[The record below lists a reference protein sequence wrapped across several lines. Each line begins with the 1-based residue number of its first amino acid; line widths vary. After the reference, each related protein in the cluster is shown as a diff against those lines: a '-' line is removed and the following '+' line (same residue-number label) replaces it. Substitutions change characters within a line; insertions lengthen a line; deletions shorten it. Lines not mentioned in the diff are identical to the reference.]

1 MSKLIKSIATLG
13 VVALVSV
20 GASTATYR
28 YLHQG
33 SLFGGTSEDLSITL
47 RNPSE
52 ESAYAF
58 HNTAM
63 AIPADQ
69 RGFAPDL
76 TEAAERSV
84 QAVVHIKVEGERET
98 AAQQMIDPFEF
109 FFGGQGGGSRRQIQ
123 PVVGYGSG
131 VIISSDGYIITNNH
145 VIDSSNKISVTL
157 DDKRQ
162 FTATLVGTDPNT
174 DIALIKIDAKDLPSI
189 PFGDSDKVRLGE
201 WVLAVGNPLNLTG
214 TVTAGIISAKGRSTA
229 RSDGRGFNK
238 VESFIQTDAA
248 VNSGNSG
255 GALVY
260 AQGELIGI
268 NTMIYSQTGSFAGY
282 SFAVPINMAA
292 KVVEDIKRFG
302 TVQRGLLGIS
312 GMDVSAEL
320 AKKEGLKVTK
330 GVYVA
335 EFAEISAALASGI
348 EAGDVITAINEQ
360 PIDDFGQLQGEV
372 GRYRP
377 GDTILVTIDRK
388 GTKRSYKVTL
398 RNQEGGQGLLKESA
412 SAAPQQLGAT
422 IKPLEVA
429 KLRSYGLSYGLLVEK
444 VTKGGLLGNAGVHE
458 GYIILTAGN
467 APMRTVA
474 DLNRAIEAAKS
485 SGGNGRYASEA
496 AIRIRGFYPLNGD
509 VVSYTIPLK

>member
-1 MSKLIKSIATLG
+1 MSKVFRNIATLG

-20 GASTATYR
+20 GASTATYH
-28 YLHQG
+28 YLHNG
-33 SLFGGTSEDLSITL
+33 SLSFGHSQDLDLTL
-47 RNPSE
+47 RNPSQE
-52 ESAYAF
+52 AAQSF
-58 HNTAM
+58 HNTSM

-98 AAQQMIDPFEF
+98 MTQQMIDPFEF
-109 FFGGQGGGSRRQIQ
+109 FFGGQGAAPRRQVQ

-131 VIISSDGYIITNNH
+131 VIISNDGYIITNNH

-157 DDKRQ
+157 DDKRE
-162 FTATLVGTDPNT
+162 FAAKLIGTDPNT
-174 DIALIKIDAKDLPSI
+174 DIALIKIDGKDLPTI
-189 PFGDSDKVRLGE
+189 PFGDSDKIRLGE

-255 GALVY
+255 GALVN

-312 GMDVSAEL
+312 GVDVSADL
-320 AKKEGLKVTK
+320 AKKEGLKVNK
-330 GVYVA
+330 GVYIA

-348 EAGDVITAINEQ
+348 EVGDVITAINGQ
-360 PIDDFGQLQGEV
+360 TISDFGQLQGEI

-377 GDTILVTIDRK
+377 GDTVEVTIDRK

-398 RNQEGGQGLLKESA
+398 RNQEGGQGLLKENT
-412 SAAPQQLGAT
+412 SAAPQQLGAV
-422 IKPLEVA
+422 IKPLDAA
-429 KLRSYGLSYGLLVEK
+429 KLRGYGLSYGLLVEK

-458 GYIILTAGN
+458 GYIILTAGGN
-467 APMRTVA
+467 PVRSMT
-474 DLNRAIEAAKS
+474 DLNKAIEMAKS
-485 SGGNGRYASEA
+485 SSTSRYAPA
-496 AIRIRGFYPLNGD
+496 GTLRIRGFYPLNGD
-509 VVSYTIPLK
+509 VVSYNIPLK

>member
-1 MSKLIKSIATLG
+1 MSKVFKSIATLG
-13 VVALVSV
+13 LVAIVSV
-20 GASTATYR
+20 GASMATYR
-28 YLHQG
+28 YMHSQG
-33 SLFGGTSEDLSITL
+33 LSTGSSQDLDITL
-47 RNPSE
+47 RNTSQE
-52 ESAYAF
+52 AAHSF
-58 HNTAM
+58 HNTSM
-63 AIPADQ
+63 AIPASQ

-98 AAQQMIDPFEF
+98 TTQQMIDPFEF
-109 FFGGQGGGSRRQIQ
+109 FFGGQGGARRQIQ
-123 PVVGYGSG
+123 PVIGYGSG

-157 DDKRQ
+157 DDKRE
-162 FTATLVGTDPNT
+162 FTAKLVGTDPNT
-174 DIALIKIDAKDLPSI
+174 DIALIKIEAKDLPSI
-189 PFGDSDKVRLGE
+189 PFGDSDKIRLGE

-255 GALVY
+255 GALVN

-312 GMDVSAEL
+312 GMDVSADL
-320 AKKEGLKVTK
+320 AKKEGLKVNK

-348 EAGDVITAINEQ
+348 EVGDVITAINGQ
-360 PIDDFGQLQGEV
+360 SINDFGQLQGEI

-377 GDTILVTIDRK
+377 GDTLEVTIDRK

-398 RNQEGGQGLLKESA
+398 RNQEGGQGLLKESTQA
-412 SAAPQQLGAT
+412 IPKQLGAV
-422 IKPLEVA
+422 IKPLDAA

-467 APMRTVA
+467 TPVRTMA
-474 DLNRAIEAAKS
+474 DLNKAIEAAKS
-485 SGGNGRYASEA
+485 SNNSSRYAPA
-496 AIRIRGFYPLNGD
+496 GTLRIRGFYPLNGD
-509 VVSYTIPLK
+509 VVSYNIPIK